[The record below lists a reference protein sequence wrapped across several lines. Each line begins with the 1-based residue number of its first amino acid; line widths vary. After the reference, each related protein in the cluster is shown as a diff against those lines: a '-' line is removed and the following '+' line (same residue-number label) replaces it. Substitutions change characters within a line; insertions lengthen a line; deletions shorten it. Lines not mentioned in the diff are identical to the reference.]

1 MSSNYEPLFTVDFK
15 HDFFVNGIFAFLE
28 VKPTSETL
36 KIIRDYELVIKKKPG
51 SFSIHF
57 PTFFA
62 GSPNSRNKI
71 ISDKLNLHFT
81 LGCTDEHFMNYTNNL
96 PNDIQNKM
104 FLFQNVNRKNN
115 YLHTSDFVTE
125 NDLIDFRDFEIAYF
139 AKPFGHLKI
148 VLNQN
153 LPIEN
158 IIKFESP
165 SLYWRYIIRS
175 PHLLDY
181 SGLAITN
188 KNKNILFDGPYPVTL
203 PNGDPALSFVSP
215 NVIQQKELCQLTW
228 QLFEQFN
235 AETNS
240 GKTIIPNLQHPNH
253 KTISFIGAE
262 YNIEGQKRVLD
273 III

>member
-1 MSSNYEPLFTVDFK
+1 MNSNYEPLFTVDFK
-15 HDFFVNGIFAFLE
+15 HDFFVNGIFIFLE

-36 KIIRDYELVIKKKPG
+36 KIIRDYELVIRKKAG

-62 GSPNSRNKI
+62 GTTNSRNKVI
-71 ISDKLNLHFT
+71 ADKLNLHFT
-81 LGCTDEHFMNYTNNL
+81 LSCNDAHFMNYTNNL

-115 YLHTSDFVTE
+115 YLHTNDFVSE
-125 NDLIDFRDFEIAYF
+125 NDLIDFRDFEIPYF

-148 VLNQN
+148 VLDQN
-153 LPIEN
+153 LPVEN
-158 IIKFESP
+158 FIKFEAP

-181 SGLAITN
+181 DGLAITN
-188 KNKNILFDGPYPVTL
+188 KNKNIQFDGPYPVIL
-203 PNGDPALSFVSP
+203 PNGDAALSFVSP
-215 NVIQQKELCQLTW
+215 KLIPQKELSQLNW
-228 QLFEQFN
+228 QLLEQYN
-235 AETNS
+235 ADTNN
-240 GKTIIPNLQHPNH
+240 GKIVIPNLQHPNH
-253 KTISFIGAE
+253 KAISFIGAN